1 MTKKFTKIEMFQEL
15 SVILA
20 RIEAKVDKLQKDID
34 GLKPEPTISDKSQKL
49 WEEATKRQFGH
60 SDDNKCVFD
69 NMSSEDR
76 LKPMSISCPCK
87 KCSPYCLSSG
97 SLSDS
102 GTVQTW
108 RPSGDVNL

>member
-20 RIEAKVDKLQKDID
+20 RIENKVDKLQKDVD
-34 GLKPEPTISDKSQKL
+34 ELKPKQTTNKTIMASTGCLACGKYDCPAAITNLPCPKS
-49 WEEATKRQFGH
+49 
-60 SDDNKCVFD
+60 V
-69 NMSSEDR
+69 
-76 LKPMSISCPCK
+76 
-87 KCSPYCLSSG
+87 PYALSSG

-108 RPSGDVNL
+108 RPSGDTNL